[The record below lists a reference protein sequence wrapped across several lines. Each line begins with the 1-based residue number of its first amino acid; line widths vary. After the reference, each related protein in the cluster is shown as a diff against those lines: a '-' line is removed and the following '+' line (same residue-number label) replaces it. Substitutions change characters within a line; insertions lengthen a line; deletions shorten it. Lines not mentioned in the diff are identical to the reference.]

1 MCIGGWWREQQ
12 VPPLRYAPVGMTI
25 HIWVRDAS
33 AQENCHPDKKSQT
46 LRMTPFSRGLKNIWS
61 GAKNA
66 KRSKKSQALGMT
78 KGRGALSSG
87 FVAGIENS
95 RSPFDFA
102 QGRLST
108 SLLRSG

>member
-25 HIWVRDAS
+25 HIWVWDAS
-33 AQENCHPDKKSQT
+33 AKENCHPDKKSQT

-66 KRSKKSQALGMT
+66 KRPKKSQALRMT
-78 KGRGALSSG
+78 PFGRGLRTFGRVQKIAK
-87 FVAGIENS
+87 
-95 RSPFDFA
+95 RSKKS
-102 QGRLST
+102 QTL
-108 SLLRSG
+108 